1 MIRGLV
7 LCGGESKRMGKDK
20 GLLALG
26 SGNWAVVAVHK
37 LEQLT
42 IPVSISINPAQLQTY
57 GHFFSAEQLIV
68 DRTHAKG
75 PLQGLLSTHLKYPE
89 DDLLLLAC
97 DMIEMDTETLKELL
111 EHASIFPCYDYYVY
125 AQEDFMEPLCA
136 IYPSATLKKLYQ
148 ELEQGH
154 LSGFSLYK
162 LIKKGSYK
170 ILPIR
175 NIQTFNNY
183 NTATI

>member
-1 MIRGLV
+1 
-7 LCGGESKRMGKDK
+7 MGKDK
-20 GLLALG
+20 GLIAFG
-26 SGNWAVVAVHK
+26 SGNWAAHAVWK
-37 LEQLT
+37 LEQLN
-42 IPVSISINPAQLQTY
+42 IPVSISINPAQMQTY

-75 PLQGLLSTHLKYPE
+75 PLQGLLSTHLKYPD

-97 DMIEMDTETLKELL
+97 DMIEMDTETLIELL
-111 EHASIFPCYDYYVY
+111 EHALKFPGYDYYVY
-125 AQEDFMEPLCA
+125 GQEDLTEPLCA
-136 IYPSATLKKLYQ
+136 LYPSATLKKLYQ

-154 LSGFSLYK
+154 LPGFSLHK
-162 LIKKGSYK
+162 LIKKGNYK
-170 ILPIR
+170 TLPIN